1 VVNIGYRPTFGENQY
16 WVEAYLLDFSGDL
29 YDQPLTLAFYE
40 RLRTEMKFSSVDLL
54 KRQVMADI
62 ETARVVAARLPAPE

>member
-1 VVNIGYRPTFGENQY
+1 
-16 WVEAYLLDFSGDL
+16 
-29 YDQPLTLAFYE
+29 
-40 RLRTEMKFSSVDLL
+40 MKFSSVDLL